1 MIVCFGGI
9 VSPKFFARNSFLNF
23 VLFFGLY
30 FAWVSY
36 AEMDKSIFCPQE
48 EKGLGDM
55 PGTKKEKNLSFS
67 FGTDRKLLRKMFWH
81 GLCLIRCMKRNEHH
95 FVRFMTACCDGKEFI
110 SKIHFIRDYLRR

>member
-48 EKGLGDM
+48 EKRLGDM
-55 PGTKKEKNLSFS
+55 PGIKNF
-67 FGTDRKLLRKMFWH
+67 F
-81 GLCLIRCMKRNEHH
+81 
-95 FVRFMTACCDGKEFI
+95 EF
-110 SKIHFIRDYLRR
+110 FLWY